1 MKLLSGILLFFVL
14 ESFFVLKGL
23 EFVDYLA
30 YFCEYIVN
38 ASHTFLV
45 SVFVTKAGR
54 NMFDSVLCLNV
65 ISLRSLSRSG
75 CAENHNIF
83 HL

>member
-38 ASHTFLV
+38 ASHTFYV
-45 SVFVTKAGR
+45 IVFVA
-54 NMFDSVLCLNV
+54 VV
-65 ISLRSLSRSG
+65 VPIESG
-75 CAENHNIF
+75 EVW
-83 HL
+83 LL